1 MRVII
6 EPDDSAEKRM
16 LARAW
21 EANKLVKIEFELEP
35 TVPTEASV
43 DDGFRKAVI
52 ALQDEG
58 LIKHKYDFAWLYAAI
73 QKGLADGIAEFVSV
87 KSFITYVTN
96 LGIRGIAA
104 NSTLAQYYSYVQ
116 GKFPDWTFSD
126 TRNAIEKSRRINL
139 VKRFLK
145 LFSAS

>member
-43 DDGFRKAVI
+43 DDRFRKTVI

>member
-6 EPDDSAEKRM
+6 EPGDSAEKIM

-21 EANKLVKIEFELEP
+21 EANKLVVIELES
-35 TVPTEASV
+35 TVPAETSV
-43 DDGFRKAVI
+43 DDRFRKAVM

-58 LIKHKYDFAWLYAAI
+58 LIKHKYDFTWLYAAI
-73 QKGLADGIAEFVSV
+73 QKGLADGIVEFVSV
-87 KSFITYVTN
+87 KSFITFVAN
-96 LGIRGIAA
+96 LGIQGIAA
-104 NSTLAQYYSYVQ
+104 NSTLAQYYAYVQ

-126 TRNAIEKSRRINL
+126 TRNVIEKSRRINL

-145 LFSAS
+145 LFNAS